1 MTKEQL
7 IIRLG
12 GIEWD
17 DFEAKTAKS
26 ELPKNIWETVSAF
39 ANTIGGWMILG
50 VSQQGNT
57 FVVEGVGN
65 PEKIEQDF
73 TTALRSRN
81 KFNQP
86 LFFKAQKLDI
96 DSKIILAFYIASS
109 KGKPVYINSPVNTFL
124 RVGSGDQRATDG
136 EIMAMY
142 HDQSFGIKSEEYVP
156 GTSIADLNVVSMETY
171 RNHLKFYNSGFPYNN
186 LGDEA
191 FCKKIGICSN
201 TTGELSYGSLLM
213 FGKQDSIRAAM
224 PNFWVDYIEIPGIS
238 VATARPRY
246 TFRMQEQENI
256 WEYYNVIIQRLRLYA
271 DNPYTTTPMGIS
283 PEDDSQL
290 YALREGLINFL
301 AHSDW
306 FSPMHPTIRV
316 FLDRIEFQNPGGFI
330 VPVSKVLQ
338 EAISLPR
345 NPIIIKLFRFAKLS
359 ENAGYGIDKMK
370 SWTTLTGKNVGFRS
384 DVTHATVTYF
394 REFNVLAHANDG
406 VNDGID
412 DPIKQNDPVND
423 GIDDPIKQNDPVNDG
438 INDPIKQNDGINDGI
453 NDPVKRNDPVNDGI
467 NDPVNQNDPINDG
480 INDPVKRNDPVNDG
494 VNDPVKRNDPVNDGV
509 NDPVN
514 QNDPIKF
521 EGIIESIMLEP
532 QITYEKLQVV
542 ANCSRATIR
551 RTLKK
556 LRQNGL
562 LIREGSDKTGHW
574 IVTEKGKTILQ
585 KLKKQA
591 K

>member
-1 MTKEQL
+1 M
-7 IIRLG
+7 
-12 GIEWD
+12 D
-17 DFEAKTAKS
+17 
-26 ELPKNIWETVSAF
+26 
-39 ANTIGGWMILG
+39 
-50 VSQQGNT
+50 
-57 FVVEGVGN
+57 GVGN

-86 LFFKAQKLDI
+86 LFFKAQKLDV

-109 KGKPVYINSPVNTFL
+109 KVKPVYINNPVNTFL

-142 HDQSFGIKSEEYVP
+142 HDQSFGIKSEEFVP

-213 FGKQDSIRAAM
+213 FGKQDSIRCAM

-406 VNDGID
+406 VNDGVND
-412 DPIKQNDPVND
+412 HVKFDANDPVND
-423 GIDDPIKQNDPVNDG
+423 PENNCEKSPVDGSVSGIVSKNDHVNDHV
-438 INDPIKQNDGINDGI
+438 NDGINDGI
-453 NDPVKRNDPVNDGI
+453 NDPVKQNDGI
-467 NDPVNQNDPINDG
+467 NDHIYISKVEETILRMISKNDAVIYAD
-480 INDPVKRNDPVNDG
+480 IQK
-494 VNDPVKRNDPVNDGV
+494 KL
-509 NDPVN
+509 
-514 QNDPIKF
+514 
-521 EGIIESIMLEP
+521 SISVP
-532 QITYEKLQVV
+532 
-542 ANCSRATIR
+542 TIR
-551 RTLKK
+551 RAIKK

-574 IVTEKGKTILQ
+574 IVTEKGKSILQ
-585 KLKKQA
+585 KAKKQ
-591 K
+591 KK

>member
-39 ANTIGGWMILG
+39 ANTIGGWIVLG
-50 VSQQGNT
+50 VVQKGQT
-57 FVVEGVGN
+57 MIVAGVDN

-73 TTALRSRN
+73 STVLRSGQ

-86 LFFKAQKLDI
+86 LIFKVRKIDV
-96 DSKIILAFYIASS
+96 DSKTVIAFYISSS
-109 KGKPVYINSPVNTFL
+109 KVKPVYINSPVNTFL

-142 HDQSFGIKSEEYVP
+142 HDQSFGIRSEEFVP
-156 GTSIADLNVVSMETY
+156 GTSLADLNATSLETY

-191 FCKKIGICSN
+191 FCKKIGICSSA
-201 TTGELSYGSLLM
+201 TGELSYGSLLM
-213 FGKQDSIRAAM
+213 FGNQDSIRAAM

-316 FLDRIEFQNPGGFI
+316 FTDRIEFQNPGGFI

-359 ENAGYGIDKMK
+359 ENAGYGIDK
-370 SWTTLTGKNVGFRS
+370 
-384 DVTHATVTYF
+384 
-394 REFNVLAHANDG
+394 
-406 VNDGID
+406 
-412 DPIKQNDPVND
+412 
-423 GIDDPIKQNDPVNDG
+423 
-438 INDPIKQNDGINDGI
+438 
-453 NDPVKRNDPVNDGI
+453 
-467 NDPVNQNDPINDG
+467 
-480 INDPVKRNDPVNDG
+480 
-494 VNDPVKRNDPVNDGV
+494 
-509 NDPVN
+509 
-514 QNDPIKF
+514 
-521 EGIIESIMLEP
+521 
-532 QITYEKLQVV
+532 
-542 ANCSRATIR
+542 
-551 RTLKK
+551 
-556 LRQNGL
+556 
-562 LIREGSDKTGHW
+562 
-574 IVTEKGKTILQ
+574 
-585 KLKKQA
+585 
-591 K
+591 

>member
-39 ANTIGGWMILG
+39 ANTIGGWIVLG
-50 VSQQGNT
+50 VAQRGQT
-57 FVVEGVGN
+57 MIVEGVDN

-73 TTALRSRN
+73 STVLRSGQ

-86 LFFKAQKLDI
+86 LIFKVRKIDV
-96 DSKIILAFYIASS
+96 DSKIVIAFYISSS
-109 KGKPVYINSPVNTFL
+109 KVKPVYINSPVNTFL

-142 HDQSFGIKSEEYVP
+142 HDQSFGIRSEEFVP
-156 GTSIADLNVVSMETY
+156 GTSLADLNATSLETY

-191 FCKKIGICSN
+191 FCKKIGICSSA
-201 TTGELSYGSLLM
+201 TGELSYGSLLM

-283 PEDDSQL
+283 PQDDSQL

-316 FLDRIEFQNPGGFI
+316 FTDRIEFQNPGGFI

-370 SWTTLTGKNVGFRS
+370 RWTTLTGKNVGFRS

-394 REFNVLAHANDG
+394 KKFDINDG
-406 VNDGID
+406 V
-412 DPIKQNDPVND
+412 
-423 GIDDPIKQNDPVNDG
+423 
-438 INDPIKQNDGINDGI
+438 
-453 NDPVKRNDPVNDGI
+453 
-467 NDPVNQNDPINDG
+467 
-480 INDPVKRNDPVNDG
+480 
-494 VNDPVKRNDPVNDGV
+494 NDPVNDGV

-514 QNDPIKF
+514 DGVNNHKNDGVNEPINKNANAYVSGNYINDNSLDDGVNDSLNDGVNDGVNDPVNGDDLLTQTEKAILLMMSTDTPVTYVNLQNAFKL
-521 EGIIESIMLEP
+521 SEP
-532 QITYEKLQVV
+532 
-542 ANCSRATIR
+542 TIR

-556 LRQNGL
+556 LRQYGL
-562 LIREGSDKTGHW
+562 LIREGSDKTGRW
-574 IVTEKGKTILQ
+574 IVTEKGQ
-585 KLKKQA
+585 KVVKNKKR
-591 K
+591 KS

>member
-1 MTKEQL
+1 MITPMTKEQL
-7 IIRLG
+7 LIRLG

-17 DFEAKTAKS
+17 DFEVKTAKS

-39 ANTIGGWMILG
+39 ANTIGGWIILG

-109 KGKPVYINSPVNTFL
+109 KVKPVYINSPVNTFL

-406 VNDGID
+406 VNDHINDGVNDGVNDHVKDHVNDGI
-412 DPIKQNDPVND
+412 NDPVND
-423 GIDDPIKQNDPVNDG
+423 GINDPVNDGINDPVNDGVNDPIKQNDGINDG
-438 INDPIKQNDGINDGI
+438 INDPIKQNDGINDGVKLSSSEDAILDIMSI
-453 NDPVKRNDPVNDGI
+453 NCATTYIELQKILGI
-467 NDPVNQNDPINDG
+467 
-480 INDPVKRNDPVNDG
+480 
-494 VNDPVKRNDPVNDGV
+494 
-509 NDPVN
+509 
-514 QNDPIKF
+514 
-521 EGIIESIMLEP
+521 SEP
-532 QITYEKLQVV
+532 
-542 ANCSRATIR
+542 TIR
-551 RTLKK
+551 RAIKK

>member
-7 IIRLG
+7 LIRLG

-17 DFEAKTAKS
+17 DFEVKTAKN

-39 ANTIGGWMILG
+39 ANTIGGWIILG
-50 VSQQGNT
+50 VSQKGQT
-57 FVVEGVGN
+57 FVTTGVDN
-65 PEKIEQDF
+65 AEKIEQDF
-73 TTALRSRN
+73 TTVLRSGN

-86 LFFKAQKLDI
+86 LVFKTQKFEVN
-96 DSKIILAFYIASS
+96 SKIVLAFYIASS
-109 KGKPVYINSPVNTFL
+109 KVKPVYINSPVNTFL

-142 HDQSFGIKSEEYVP
+142 HDQSFGIKSEELVAN
-156 GTSIADLNVVSMETY
+156 TSLADLNSQSLITY
-171 RNHLKFYNSGFPYNN
+171 RNHLNFYNSEFPYNS
-186 LGDEA
+186 LEDEA
-191 FCKKIGICSN
+191 FCKKIGICSS

-256 WEYYNVIIQRLRLYA
+256 WEYYKVIIQRLRLYA
-271 DNPYTTTPMGIS
+271 DNPYTTTRFGVS

-316 FLDRIEFQNPGGFI
+316 FMDRIEFQNPGGFI
-330 VPVSKVLQ
+330 VPVNRVLE

-370 SWTTLTGKNVGFRS
+370 TWTALTGKNVGFRS
-384 DVTHATVTYF
+384 DVTHATITYF
-394 REFNVLAHANDG
+394 KKSPFVAAYASEPTNFYINE
-406 VNDGID
+406 
-412 DPIKQNDPVND
+412 PIS
-423 GIDDPIKQNDPVNDG
+423 
-438 INDPIKQNDGINDGI
+438 
-453 NDPVKRNDPVNDGI
+453 
-467 NDPVNQNDPINDG
+467 DPVNQNNPKNDPINELISQNEP
-480 INDPVKRNDPVNDG
+480 INEPI
-494 VNDPVKRNDPVNDGV
+494 
-509 NDPVN
+509 N
-514 QNDPIKF
+514 QNDPVSDPIKNT
-521 EGIIESIMLEP
+521 ETIIKILGGLIENP
-532 QITYEKLQVV
+532 QIKYEDLQIT

-556 LRQNGL
+556 LREVGII
-562 LIREGSDKTGHW
+562 IREGSRKTGHW
-574 IVTEKGKTILQ
+574 IVTENGKKILKSQ
-585 KLKKQA
+585 KR
-591 K
+591 

>member
-7 IIRLG
+7 LIRLG

-17 DFEAKTAKS
+17 DFEVKTAKN

-39 ANTIGGWMILG
+39 ANTIGGWIILG
-50 VSQQGNT
+50 VSQKGQT
-57 FVVEGVGN
+57 FVTTGVDN
-65 PEKIEQDF
+65 AEKIEQDF
-73 TTALRSRN
+73 TTVLRSGN

-86 LFFKAQKLDI
+86 LVFKTQKFEVN
-96 DSKIILAFYIASS
+96 SKIVLAFYIASS
-109 KGKPVYINSPVNTFL
+109 KVKPVYINSPVNTFL

-142 HDQSFGIKSEEYVP
+142 HDQSFGIRSEELVAN
-156 GTSIADLNVVSMETY
+156 TSLADLNPQSLITY
-171 RNHLKFYNSGFPYNN
+171 RNHLNFYNSGFPYNS
-186 LGDEA
+186 LEDEA
-191 FCKKIGICSN
+191 FCKKIGICSS

-256 WEYYNVIIQRLRLYA
+256 WEYYKVIIQRLRLYA
-271 DNPYTTTPMGIS
+271 DNPYTTTRFGVS

-316 FLDRIEFQNPGGFI
+316 FMDRIEFQNPGGFI
-330 VPVSKVLQ
+330 VPVNRVLE

-359 ENAGYGIDKMK
+359 ENAGY
-370 SWTTLTGKNVGFRS
+370 
-384 DVTHATVTYF
+384 THATITYF
-394 REFNVLAHANDG
+394 KKSPFVAAYASEPTNFYINEPISDP
-406 VNDGID
+406 VNQNNPKN
-412 DPIKQNDPVND
+412 DPINELISHNDPVND
-423 GIDDPIKQNDPVNDG
+423 PINDPINEPINQNDPVS
-438 INDPIKQNDGINDGI
+438 DPIKNTETI
-453 NDPVKRNDPVNDGI
+453 
-467 NDPVNQNDPINDG
+467 
-480 INDPVKRNDPVNDG
+480 
-494 VNDPVKRNDPVNDGV
+494 
-509 NDPVN
+509 
-514 QNDPIKF
+514 IKIL
-521 EGIIESIMLEP
+521 GGLIENP
-532 QITYEKLQVV
+532 QIKYEDLQIT

-556 LRQNGL
+556 LREVGII
-562 LIREGSDKTGHW
+562 IREGSRKTGHW
-574 IVTEKGKTILQ
+574 IVTENGQKILKSQ
-585 KLKKQA
+585 KR
-591 K
+591 

>member
-7 IIRLG
+7 LIRLG

-17 DFEAKTAKS
+17 DFEVKTAKN

-39 ANTIGGWMILG
+39 ANTIGGWIILG
-50 VSQQGNT
+50 VSQKGQT
-57 FVVEGVGN
+57 FVTTGVDN
-65 PEKIEQDF
+65 AEKIEQDF
-73 TTALRSRN
+73 TTVLRSGN

-86 LFFKAQKLDI
+86 LVFKSQKFEVN
-96 DSKIILAFYIASS
+96 SKIVLAFYIASS
-109 KGKPVYINSPVNTFL
+109 KVKPVYINSPVNTFL

-142 HDQSFGIKSEEYVP
+142 HDQSFGIRSEELVAN
-156 GTSIADLNVVSMETY
+156 TSLADLNPQSLITY
-171 RNHLKFYNSGFPYNN
+171 RNHLNFYNSGFPYNS
-186 LGDEA
+186 LEDEA
-191 FCKKIGICSN
+191 FCKKIGICSS

-256 WEYYNVIIQRLRLYA
+256 WEYYKVIIQRLRLYA
-271 DNPYTTTPMGIS
+271 DNPYTTTRFGVS

-316 FLDRIEFQNPGGFI
+316 FMDRIEFQNPGGFI
-330 VPVSKVLQ
+330 VPVNRVLE

-370 SWTTLTGKNVGFRS
+370 TWTALTGKNVGFRS

-394 REFNVLAHANDG
+394 KKSPFVAAYASEPTNFY
-406 VNDGID
+406 I
-412 DPIKQNDPVND
+412 NDPVND
-423 GIDDPIKQNDPVNDG
+423 YVNDPIKRNSPKSDPINELISQNDSVNDPINEFISQNDPVS
-438 INDPIKQNDGINDGI
+438 DPINEPI
-453 NDPVKRNDPVNDGI
+453 
-467 NDPVNQNDPINDG
+467 NQNDP
-480 INDPVKRNDPVNDG
+480 VS
-494 VNDPVKRNDPVNDGV
+494 
-509 NDPVN
+509 
-514 QNDPIKF
+514 DPIKNT
-521 EGIIESIMLEP
+521 ETIIKILGGLIENP
-532 QITYEKLQVV
+532 QIKYEDLQIT

-556 LRQNGL
+556 LREVGII
-562 LIREGSDKTGHW
+562 IREGSRKTGHW
-574 IVTEKGKTILQ
+574 IVTENGQKILKSQ
-585 KLKKQA
+585 KR
-591 K
+591 

>member
-1 MTKEQL
+1 MTKEEL
-7 IIRLG
+7 LIRLG

-17 DFEAKTAKS
+17 DFEVKTAKS

-39 ANTIGGWMILG
+39 ANTIGGWIILG
-50 VSQQGNT
+50 VSQRGNT
-57 FVVEGVGN
+57 FEMDGVGN

-73 TTALRSRN
+73 TTVLRSGN

-86 LFFKAQKLDI
+86 LLFKSQKLEV

-109 KGKPVYINSPVNTFL
+109 KVKPVYINSPVNTFL

-142 HDQSFGIKSEEYVP
+142 HDQSFGIKSEEFVS

-213 FGKQDSIRAAM
+213 FGKQDSIRASM

-238 VATARPRY
+238 VATAKPRY

-283 PEDDSQL
+283 PDDDSQL

-316 FLDRIEFQNPGGFI
+316 FRDRIEFQNPGGFI
-330 VPVSKVLQ
+330 VPVNRVLQ

-394 REFNVLAHANDG
+394 KKNDIIDGINDHENDG
-406 VNDGID
+406 VNDHENFNINKD
-412 DPIKQNDPVND
+412 ENINENNLQRRNTPIINSKNDHEKLGTNSLLND
-423 GIDDPIKQNDPVNDG
+423 HE
-438 INDPIKQNDGINDGI
+438 
-453 NDPVKRNDPVNDGI
+453 
-467 NDPVNQNDPINDG
+467 
-480 INDPVKRNDPVNDG
+480 NDG
-494 VNDPVKRNDPVNDGV
+494 VNDHENLTQIEETILRMMSK
-509 NDPVN
+509 
-514 QNDPIKF
+514 K
-521 EGIIESIMLEP
+521 EEIIYAEIQGKLSISIP
-532 QITYEKLQVV
+532 
-542 ANCSRATIR
+542 TIR
-551 RTLKK
+551 RAVKK
-556 LRQNGL
+556 LRFNGL
-562 LIREGSDKTGHW
+562 LDREGSDRIGRW
-574 IVTEKGKTILQ
+574 IVTEKGKSILQ
-585 KLKKQA
+585 QLKKQA
-591 K
+591 L

>member
-7 IIRLG
+7 LIRLG

-17 DFEAKTAKS
+17 DFEVKTAKN

-39 ANTIGGWMILG
+39 ANTIGGWIILG
-50 VSQQGNT
+50 VSQKGQT
-57 FVVEGVGN
+57 FVTTGVDN
-65 PEKIEQDF
+65 AEKIEQDF
-73 TTALRSRN
+73 TTVLRSGN

-86 LFFKAQKLDI
+86 LVFKTQKFEVN
-96 DSKIILAFYIASS
+96 SKIVLAFYIASS
-109 KGKPVYINSPVNTFL
+109 KVKPVYINSPVNTFL

-142 HDQSFGIKSEEYVP
+142 HDQSFGIRSEELVAN
-156 GTSIADLNVVSMETY
+156 TSLADLNPQSLITY
-171 RNHLKFYNSGFPYNN
+171 RNHLNFYNSEFPYNS
-186 LGDEA
+186 LEDEA
-191 FCKKIGICSN
+191 FCKKIGICSS

-256 WEYYNVIIQRLRLYA
+256 WEYYKVIIQRLRLYA
-271 DNPYTTTPMGIS
+271 DNPYTTTRFGVS

-316 FLDRIEFQNPGGFI
+316 FMDRIEFQNPGGFI
-330 VPVSKVLQ
+330 VPVNRVLE

-370 SWTTLTGKNVGFRS
+370 TWTALTGKNVGFRS

-394 REFNVLAHANDG
+394 KKSPFVAAYASEPTNVY
-406 VNDGID
+406 
-412 DPIKQNDPVND
+412 
-423 GIDDPIKQNDPVNDG
+423 
-438 INDPIKQNDGINDGI
+438 INDP
-453 NDPVKRNDPVNDGI
+453 
-467 NDPVNQNDPINDG
+467 
-480 INDPVKRNDPVNDG
+480 
-494 VNDPVKRNDPVNDGV
+494 V

-514 QNDPIKF
+514 QNDPVNDPVNDFVSKNDPVNDPVNRNDYVNDPISDPVNDYVDDPVKF
-521 EGIIESIMLEP
+521 VGIIESILCDP
-532 QITYEKLQVV
+532 KITYEKLQVV

-551 RTLKK
+551 RAIKK
-556 LRQNGL
+556 LRENGL
-562 LIREGSDKTGHW
+562 LTREGSDKTGHW
-574 IVTEKGKTILQ
+574 IVTEKGKSILQ
-585 KLKKQA
+585 KVKK
-591 K
+591 

>member
-39 ANTIGGWMILG
+39 ANTIGGWIVLG
-50 VSQQGNT
+50 VVQKGQT
-57 FVVEGVGN
+57 MIVEGVDN

-73 TTALRSRN
+73 STVLRSGQ

-86 LFFKAQKLDI
+86 LIFKVRKIDV
-96 DSKIILAFYIASS
+96 DSKTVIAFYISSS
-109 KGKPVYINSPVNTFL
+109 KVKPVYINSPVNTFL

-142 HDQSFGIKSEEYVP
+142 HDQSFGIRSEEFVP
-156 GTSIADLNVVSMETY
+156 GTSLADLNATSLETY

-213 FGKQDSIRAAM
+213 FGNQDSIRAAM

-238 VATARPRY
+238 VATAKPRY

-316 FLDRIEFQNPGGFI
+316 FTDRIEFQNPGGFI
-330 VPVSKVLQ
+330 VPVNKVLQ

-370 SWTTLTGKNVGFRS
+370 RWTTLTGKNVGFRS

-394 REFNVLAHANDG
+394 KKFDIIDGVNEPINDG
-406 VNDGID
+406 VNEPVN
-412 DPIKQNDPVND
+412 DPEKKDVNVRVSNDNVVDKDPVNDRKNDPVND
-423 GIDDPIKQNDPVNDG
+423 PINRNDGNFDPINQNEGEIDP
-438 INDPIKQNDGINDGI
+438 INDPINHNDGEVDS
-453 NDPVKRNDPVNDGI
+453 
-467 NDPVNQNDPINDG
+467 
-480 INDPVKRNDPVNDG
+480 
-494 VNDPVKRNDPVNDGV
+494 
-509 NDPVN
+509 
-514 QNDPIKF
+514 IKN
-521 EGIIESIMLEP
+521 IEEIATMLEEIDNNS
-532 QITYEKLQVV
+532 QITYEELQYV

-556 LRQNGL
+556 LRQYGL
-562 LIREGSDKTGHW
+562 LVRDGSRKTGHW
-574 IVTEKGKTILQ
+574 IVTEKGKNFLQ
-585 KLKKQA
+585 KAKRQKK
-591 K
+591 